1 MKAQSDSTRRCAITG
16 ASGYVGGLLAH
27 RLVGA
32 GWDVVKL
39 VRRPEAGD
47 VAFRLGDP
55 VAPEA
60 LHGCTALVHCAY
72 DFAPLGWDE
81 TREINVEGTA
91 RLFEA
96 SGQAGVRRIVLIS
109 TISAFEGC
117 RSFYG
122 RAKLKTEHLGAAY
135 DAFVIRPGLVY
146 GDYAGGM
153 FGRLAHQAKGADI
166 IPLPGGG
173 HQLQYLVHQ
182 EDLAAAVLAALDKPS
197 VPGSAVTVAHSQPST
212 LREIIGAIA
221 CAHDRRPLVIP
232 VPWRFLW
239 LGLRTAELAGVRLG
253 VRSDSLISLIYQNP
267 APIMNATQEL
277 GIECRPFAV
286 PHGSR
291 PRTSEKA

>member
-39 VRRPEAGD
+39 VRRTEAGD

-72 DFAPLGWDE
+72 DFAPLGWN
-81 TREINVEGTA
+81 EIRSANVDGTA
-91 RLFEA
+91 KLLEAARL
-96 SGQAGVRRIVLIS
+96 AGVRRITLIS

-117 RSFYG
+117 RSLYG
-122 RAKLKTEHLGAAY
+122 RAKLETERVATSY
-135 DAFVIRPGLVY
+135 DACVIRPGLVY
-146 GDYAGGM
+146 SDDAGGM
-153 FGRLAHQAKGADI
+153 FGRLASQAKSAVI
-166 IPLPGGG
+166 IPMPGGG
-173 HQLQYLVHQ
+173 NQLQYLVHQ
-182 EDLAAAVLAALDKPS
+182 DDLAAAVLASLDKPS
-197 VPGSAVTVAHSQPST
+197 VPSTAVTVAHSEPWTFS
-212 LREIIGAIA
+212 EIIRSMALT
-221 CAHDRRPLVIP
+221 HDRHPLVVP
-232 VPWRFLW
+232 LPWRFVW

-267 APIMNATQEL
+267 APIINAAQEL
-277 GIECRPFAV
+277 GIECRPFAM
-286 PHGSR
+286 PLSPR
-291 PRTSEKA
+291 PKISGAA